1 VTPKRWLESVAL
13 KKRLES
19 HGGVEIHMTQ
29 KSTDD
34 MEVWTPTVLMKWDE
48 KEMNLGARRPFPIEL
63 RGPFEDLYPYWAAA
77 WWNLFIWGVRE
88 RVFVLIGKQS

>member
-34 MEVWTPTVLMKWDE
+34 MEV
-48 KEMNLGARRPFPIEL
+48 
-63 RGPFEDLYPYWAAA
+63 
-77 WWNLFIWGVRE
+77 
-88 RVFVLIGKQS
+88 